1 MDSGIK
7 PLKLAKKYDALR
19 NTISTWLLPGNREEI
34 IVAFQSSEVSSKRES
49 VRVRENENFEKEL
62 FN

>member
-7 PLKLAKKYDALR
+7 PLKKKKKYDALR